1 VDGEHPVIGVVR
13 AISFDLGGT
22 LVQVEGEA
30 TTATLGNLIGLELSQ
45 ARVLVGDLAKRRRCS
60 PAQLAGELVSRFS
73 SADFDLLLQ
82 ALERAR
88 HRAQTPAL
96 HLDARPALAWARRR
110 GLMTMA
116 LSNSLGCT
124 IPEDPIAAL
133 GSMVDHVF
141 YSADIGATKPD
152 PAAFRHL
159 EHIAGLQPGQ
169 LLHVGDSVRADTAG
183 ALACGWNS
191 AWLDRSQNHRG
202 RCPPDAA
209 YLTSLTD
216 LPALFADDGG
226 R

>member
-1 VDGEHPVIGVVR
+1 MR

-30 TTATLGNLIGLELSQ
+30 TTAILGNLIGLELPQ
-45 ARVLVGDLAKRRRCS
+45 ARALMGDLAKRRRCS
-60 PAQLAGELVSRFS
+60 PAQLAGELVSRFGW
-73 SADFDLLLQ
+73 ADFNLLLQ

-96 HLDARPALAWARRR
+96 HLDAQPVLAWARRR
-110 GLMTMA
+110 GLMTIA

-124 IPEDPIAAL
+124 IPEDPTAAL
-133 GSMVDHVF
+133 GGMVDHVF
-141 YSADIGATKPD
+141 YSADIGAIKPD
-152 PAAFRHL
+152 PAVFRQL
-159 EHIAGLQPGQ
+159 EHTASLQPGE
-169 LLHVGDSVRADTAG
+169 LLHVGDSVRADAAG

-191 AWLDRSQNHRG
+191 AWLDRSQNNRD
-202 RCPPDAA
+202 RCPPGSA